1 MVRRLCLLAFAVLV
15 LYACA
20 LAVLFVN
27 QRSLLYPASDRRT
40 TAAETGLTDFQDLVL
55 TTPDGERLVAWWK
68 PPQPGKAL
76 ILYFHGNGGSLWN
89 GRQRAQALTASGRG
103 LLMISY
109 RGYSGSTG
117 SPTEAG
123 LHTDAHTAYDWVRQ
137 SYEVSRLV
145 AYGESLGTG
154 VAVRLASEQ
163 PLAGLILDAPYTST
177 ADVASLTYWYVPV
190 SWLMLDQFR
199 SLQIIQQV
207 RAPIL
212 ILHGTDDRTIPVAF
226 SERLYAAA
234 PEPKRF
240 VRIEGGSHSRNLE
253 QGGMAAVE
261 DFLTTVEA
269 RLAERSSGSAV
280 TPSQAP

>member
-1 MVRRLCLLAFAVLV
+1 MARRLRVLALTLLA

-27 QRSLLYPASDRRT
+27 QRSLLYPASDRRS
-40 TAAETGLTDFQDLVL
+40 TATEAGLSGFQDLVL

-76 ILYFHGNGGSLWN
+76 ILYVHGNGGSLWN
-89 GRQRAQALTASGRG
+89 GRLRAQALTASGRG

-123 LHTDAHTAYDWVRQ
+123 LHTDARTAYDWVRQ
-137 SYEVSRLV
+137 SYDTARLV

-163 PLAGLILDAPYTST
+163 PLAGLILDAP
-177 ADVASLTYWYVPV
+177 
-190 SWLMLDQFR
+190 
-199 SLQIIQQV
+199 
-207 RAPIL
+207 
-212 ILHGTDDRTIPVAF
+212 
-226 SERLYAAA
+226 
-234 PEPKRF
+234 
-240 VRIEGGSHSRNLE
+240 
-253 QGGMAAVE
+253 
-261 DFLTTVEA
+261 
-269 RLAERSSGSAV
+269 
-280 TPSQAP
+280 TPPPPM